1 MSYAID
7 IPRELARAAY
17 SGVSFTPEKRAQ
29 QVQDGYNATLQADL
43 ADLQKLILN
52 KPEMVAT
59 LAAEFER
66 YRQGYRAR
74 YLKKLASDSRCVSW
88 MIAGPSNFPVRQMEK
103 RNNVAHKRLTELLE
117 FRERALAAIRKT
129 LCPELRPIMSG
140 DSDAVERLKENI
152 DEAEKLQARM
162 KTANTILR
170 QYLKKDDKA
179 GKLKLIESGFTT
191 AEAERIFTTK
201 DCFGGYGYASFKLTN
216 NNANIRRMKKR
227 LETVEVNKIL
237 PSTTSSGDY
246 ARMEDCPA
254 DNRVRLFF
262 PGKPSAEVR
271 ERLKSSGFR
280 WTPTLGCWQAY
291 RHEHT
296 RQAALREVGA
306 IAVEQLS
313 SKSSSS

>member
-7 IPRELARAAY
+7 IPTELARAAY

-29 QVQDGYNATLQADL
+29 QVQDGYNATLQSDL
-43 ADLQKLILN
+43 ANLQKLIVN

-66 YRQGYRAR
+66 YRQGYRDR
-74 YLKKLASDSRCVSW
+74 YLKKLASDSRCMSW
-88 MIAGPSNFPVRQMEK
+88 MITGRANFPVRQMEK
-103 RNNVAHKRLTELLE
+103 RNNIAHKRLTELLE
-117 FRERALAAIRKT
+117 FRKRALAVIRKT

-140 DSDAVERLKENI
+140 DSDAVERLKEKI
-152 DEAEKLQARM
+152 EAAEKLQAEM
-162 KTANTILR
+162 KAVNAAHKAFLKNPASLDASLLSDALKAKIR
-170 QYLKKDDKA
+170 AYKPQYSWEPHPIA
-179 GKLKLIESGFTT
+179 PFEM
-191 AEAERIFTTK
+191 
-201 DCFGGYGYASFKLTN
+201 TN
-216 NNANIRRMKKR
+216 NNANIRRMKGR
-227 LETVEVNKIL
+227 LVEVGRNQAIEA
-237 PSTTSSGDY
+237 TEAEGEH

-262 PGKPSAEVR
+262 PGKPSPEVR
-271 ERLKSSGFR
+271 DRLKASGFR

-306 IAVEQLS
+306 IAVEQFS